1 MTSKTILTKKENT
14 LIHGKREGNQ
24 KLLYNTY

>member
-1 MTSKTILTKKENT
+1 MTSKTILTKKEKT
-14 LIHGKREGNQ
+14 LIYGKREGNQ